1 MPQLTQESS
10 GDYSLTGPLNFNT
23 VTALHREAQI
33 DMSKSQ
39 VSVSLRHVDHSD
51 SAGLALLV
59 EWVRLADKHR
69 CSLRYTDIPAQLQI
83 LIDVTGLRTILN
95 SAAT

>member
-1 MPQLTQESS
+1 MPQLIQESP

-33 DMSKSQ
+33 DMSKSH
-39 VSVSLRHVDHSD
+39 VSVNLRHVDHSD

-59 EWVRLADKHR
+59 EWVRLANQRR
-69 CSLRYTDIPAQLQI
+69 CSLRYTDIPANLQT
-83 LIDVTGLRTILN
+83 LIDVTGLRPILN
-95 SAAT
+95 QEDP